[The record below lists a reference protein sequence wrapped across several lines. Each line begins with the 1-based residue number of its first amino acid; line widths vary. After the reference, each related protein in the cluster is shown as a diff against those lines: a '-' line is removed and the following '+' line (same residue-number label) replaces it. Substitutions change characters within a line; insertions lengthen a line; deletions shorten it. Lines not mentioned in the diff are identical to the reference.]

1 MERCWRLGV
10 GSWVASP
17 RVARQQKRL
26 PVTGRAAAERV
37 RTASPSRAHRDP
49 PPPPTSGA
57 ARFLPLP
64 RLGFSVLSGLQLP
77 GACDPAAT
85 RRRFAVPALG
95 LHNRP
100 RRGRCFLPTRLQL
113 LATPCRA
120 CALSS
125 SAWRQPRPGHA
136 PPPRPQTHTNQRPR
150 PRPPEPEPR
159 PPPLPVS
166 GQAGGRATRVQ
177 ALYSVPTGPTPT
189 LSPAALASAPCTG
202 MPRGDRTAG
211 GRAGGLRCGA
221 LYLCALA
228 AGSAAGR
235 LPGPKQGVEVG
246 SPGRWKISSGLPG
259 SPGLLPRRP
268 CVFRTH

>member
-85 RRRFAVPALG
+85 RRRFAVPAPG

-166 GQAGGRATRVQ
+166 GQAGERPGSRRCTQCLPALPPPSPPLPSPPPPAQGCPGATGRR
-177 ALYSVPTGPTPT
+177 
-189 LSPAALASAPCTG
+189 
-202 MPRGDRTAG
+202 AG
-211 GRAGGLRCGA
+211 GRSPLRSALPLRACSWFGCGA
-221 LYLCALA
+221 SPRPE
-228 AGSAAGR
+228 AGSGGGESR
-235 LPGPKQGVEVG
+235 EVEDKFR
-246 SPGRWKISSGLPG
+246 PPRE
-259 SPGLLPRRP
+259 PGLA
-268 CVFRTH
+268 T